1 MNLHGKKRKP
11 LLSNSLEP
19 ARRRARDLP
28 RLRRVRTAHLKL
40 SKELA
45 HESSPPSVY
54 PAGVSG
60 IASQERFPIEEEGS
74 FMRRLFY
81 CCAGLALCVS
91 AFADVARAQFKSGG
105 QAIELRL
112 PTISQRAITT
122 QRIGLTDVTVNYCR
136 PLVGGR
142 EIWGKA
148 VPYGQVWRSGANEN
162 TTISFTDD
170 VSVEG
175 HALPA
180 GTYGLHT
187 LPTADQ
193 WTIIFSKNSTSWGSF
208 SYDEKE
214 DALRVTVKPHP
225 AELVEALEYSFDD
238 PKPDS
243 VAVTLRWEKLAVPF
257 RVSADV
263 NAIVLRSIQNQLRN
277 TGGFTWAGYD
287 EAANWCLD
295 NNYNLEE
302 ALKWEETSIQNE
314 ERFENWETKSRI
326 QDAMGRKDEA
336 AKSFARAMDKATA
349 VQLYVYAR
357 GLQQR
362 KKQDEG
368 FAVFKVNVKKHP
380 NEWYAH
386 GELARMASAKG
397 DFETASKEMKLALPG
412 APDFA
417 KQGIQRMI
425 VRLDKK
431 EDINP

>member
-1 MNLHGKKRKP
+1 
-11 LLSNSLEP
+11 
-19 ARRRARDLP
+19 
-28 RLRRVRTAHLKL
+28 
-40 SKELA
+40 
-45 HESSPPSVY
+45 
-54 PAGVSG
+54 
-60 IASQERFPIEEEGS
+60 
-74 FMRRLFY
+74 MRRLFS
-81 CCAGLALCVS
+81 CCAGLALAIG
-91 AFADVARAQFKSGG
+91 AFAGVAQAQFKNGG
-105 QAIELRL
+105 QAVELRL

-122 QRIGLTDVTVNYCR
+122 QRVGLTDISVNYCR

-148 VPYGQVWRSGANEN
+148 VPYGQVWRAGANEN

-225 AELVEALEYSFDD
+225 AEFVEALEYSFDD

-277 TGGFTWAGYD
+277 TGGFTWAGFD
-287 EAANWCLD
+287 EAANWLIDANSNLD
-295 NNYNLEE
+295 Q
-302 ALKWEETSIQNE
+302 AMKWEDRSIQIE
-314 ERFENWETKSRI
+314 ERFENLLGKSMILEEQGKKQEAEAIKTKAL
-326 QDAMGRKDEA
+326 D
-336 AKSFARAMDKATA
+336 TA
-349 VQLYVYAR
+349 N
-357 GLQQR
+357 GLQLHFYGRSLQQQ

-380 NEWYAH
+380 NEWYTH
-386 GELARMASAKG
+386 GETARMASAKG
-397 DFETASKEMKLALPG
+397 DFDTASKEMKLALAT
-412 APDFA
+412 APDVA
-417 KQGIQRMI
+417 KPGIQRLI
-425 VRLDKK
+425 ARLDKK

>member
-1 MNLHGKKRKP
+1 
-11 LLSNSLEP
+11 
-19 ARRRARDLP
+19 
-28 RLRRVRTAHLKL
+28 
-40 SKELA
+40 
-45 HESSPPSVY
+45 
-54 PAGVSG
+54 
-60 IASQERFPIEEEGS
+60 
-74 FMRRLFY
+74 MRRLLI
-81 CCAGLALCVS
+81 CCAGLALITGG
-91 AFADVARAQFKSGG
+91 FAGVARAQFKNGG
-105 QAIELRL
+105 QAVELRL

-122 QRIGLTDVTVNYCR
+122 QRIGLTDITINYCR

-148 VPYGQVWRSGANEN
+148 VPYGQVWRAGANEN
-162 TTISFTDD
+162 TTITFTDD

-214 DALRVTVKPHP
+214 DALRVAVKAHP
-225 AELVEALEYSFDD
+225 AEFVEALTYSFDD

-257 RVSADV
+257 KVSADV
-263 NAIVLRSIQNQLRN
+263 NALVLRSIQYQLRN

-287 EAANWCLD
+287 EAANWLIDANTNLD
-295 NNYNLEE
+295 Q
-302 ALKWEETSIQNE
+302 AMKWEDQSIQIE
-314 ERFENWETKSRI
+314 ERFENLLGKSMI
-326 QDAMGRKDEA
+326 LEEQGKKQEA
-336 AKSFARAMDKATA
+336 AAMKTKALDA
-349 VQLYVYAR
+349 AN
-357 GLQQR
+357 GLQLHFYGRSLQGQ

-368 FAVFKVNVKKHP
+368 FAVFKINVKKHP
-380 NEWYAH
+380 NEWYTH

-397 DFETASKEMKLALPG
+397 DYETASKEMKLALPT

-417 KQGIQRMI
+417 KPGIQRMI
-425 VRLDKK
+425 AKLDKK